1 MPKLKKHIAF
11 VGLMGSGKSAVG
23 KAVAAKLEADFV
35 DTDAEI
41 ELAANRT
48 VSEIFSKEGE
58 VFFRRREVEVISRVL
73 RNPPRVIATGGG
85 AFMNEIV
92 RESISQRGISV
103 WLNVDIGV
111 LWNRIKNKH
120 TRPLLNTNDPYRTL
134 KELFENRR
142 KIYNLADVTITTKK
156 SSSINQV
163 AVKVVEIL
171 NLRTDILENENA

>member
-1 MPKLKKHIAF
+1 M
-11 VGLMGSGKSAVG
+11 
-23 KAVAAKLEADFV
+23 
-35 DTDAEI
+35 
-41 ELAANRT
+41 
-48 VSEIFSKEGE
+48 
-58 VFFRRREVEVISRVL
+58 
-73 RNPPRVIATGGG
+73 
-85 AFMNEIV
+85 
-92 RESISQRGISV
+92 
-103 WLNVDIGV
+103 NVDIGV